1 MTGSRK
7 GLGAL
12 ACGIVLVLVLIIP
25 PVAADTM
32 IREDATNRIG
42 EDYTSLGLGTPGYD
56 GTAES
61 CSANC
66 LDQPSCNAATFVAW
80 DQSCWLKEIVPPA
93 TAESGMTSFVRQKS
107 SPAVTITTGAGDT
120 MIREDATN
128 RLGEDYTSLG
138 LGTPG
143 YDGTAESCSA
153 NCLDQ
158 PSCNA
163 ATFVAWDQTCWLKEI
178 VPPAT
183 AESGMTSF
191 IRQKSSLAVTTTTGA
206 APTVS
211 GTTPPV
217 SGVPGGIKT
226 PGFECVVAIL
236 GCLGVLVVRRS
247 MR

>member
-1 MTGSRK
+1 MTGSGK
-7 GLGAL
+7 GLVAL
-12 ACGIVLVLVLIIP
+12 AIGIVLVLVLIIT

-32 IREDATNRIG
+32 IREDATNRLG
-42 EDYTSLGLGTPGYD
+42 EDYTSLGLGTAGYD

-66 LDQPSCNAATFVAW
+66 LNQPSCNAATFVEW
-80 DQSCWLKEIVPPA
+80 DQSCWLKEKVPPA

-107 SPAVTITTGAGDT
+107 SPTVTITTGTGDT

-138 LGTPG
+138 LGTAG

-153 NCLDQ
+153 NCLNQ

-163 ATFVAWDQTCWLKEI
+163 ATFVEWDQSCWLKEK

-183 AESGMTSF
+183 AQSGMTSF
-191 IRQKSSLAVTTTTGA
+191 VRQKSSPPVTITTMA

-211 GTTPPV
+211 T
-217 SGVPGGIKT
+217 VPGGIKT
-226 PGFECVVAIL
+226 PGFECVSAIL
-236 GCLGVLVVRRS
+236 GCLGVLVVRKS

>member
-80 DQSCWLKEIVPPA
+80 DQTCWLKGTVPPA

-107 SPAVTITTGAGDT
+107 SPAVTITTGA
-120 MIREDATN
+120 
-128 RLGEDYTSLG
+128 
-138 LGTPG
+138 
-143 YDGTAESCSA
+143 
-153 NCLDQ
+153 
-158 PSCNA
+158 
-163 ATFVAWDQTCWLKEI
+163 
-178 VPPAT
+178 
-183 AESGMTSF
+183 
-191 IRQKSSLAVTTTTGA
+191 
-206 APTVS
+206 APT
-211 GTTPPV
+211 T